1 MKTRRKTMQ
10 IELRKYQ
17 KQDFKDLETIIRE
30 TWHYDDFSS
39 PKTAIKLARVFLSSC
54 LTNYTFS
61 RVAVMDGNVVGII
74 LANNI
79 SKHKCPF
86 SNRLLQIKSILLLY
100 SSKEGRNVSKIF
112 GNVNGIDKQLLNE
125 NNKNYPAELAL
136 FAVSSSCRG
145 KGIGKML
152 FQSALD
158 YMKQEKLKEFYLF
171 TDTSCNYGFYE
182 HLGMERRLEKE
193 HILNIKGQQA
203 VMKFFIYDYQFY

>member
-1 MKTRRKTMQ
+1 MKTRRRTMQ
-10 IELRKYQ
+10 IELREYQ
-17 KQDFKDLETIIRE
+17 KQDFKALETIIRE
-30 TWHYDDFSS
+30 TWHYDDFSTS
-39 PKTAIKLARVFLSSC
+39 KTAVKLARVFLSSC
-54 LTNYTFS
+54 L
-61 RVAVMDGNVVGII
+61 VDGNVAGII

-79 SKHKCPF
+79 TKHKCPL
-86 SNRLLQIKSILLLY
+86 SNRLLQIKSILSLY

-125 NNKNYPAELAL
+125 NNKTYPAELAL

-152 FQSALD
+152 FQSALN

-182 HLGMERRLEKE
+182 HQGMKRRLEKK
-193 HILNIKGQQA
+193 HVFNIKGQQA
-203 VMKFFIYDYQFY
+203 VMNFFIYDYQISN